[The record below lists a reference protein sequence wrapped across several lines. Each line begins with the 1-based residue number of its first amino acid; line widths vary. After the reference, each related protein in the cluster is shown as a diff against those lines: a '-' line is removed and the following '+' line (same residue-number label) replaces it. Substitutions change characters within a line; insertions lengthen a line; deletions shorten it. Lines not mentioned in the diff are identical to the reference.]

1 MVFEEQLD
9 DSVAAPVR
17 LAWQWI
23 LATSTAVSVPKEIAT
38 AVRGLVRRHYN
49 GANVAAS
56 TGGRGVRSSRS
67 TDSPPAP
74 PRSPATSPP
83 PRHTHRGGF
92 AGRGH
97 NERSAFV
104 TICPDVGTARQRRI

>member
-17 LAWQWI
+17 LDGGVTWQWI

-49 GANVAAS
+49 GANMAAS

-67 TDSPPAP
+67 TDSTTDHARSTTTSAP
-74 PRSPATSPP
+74 SRHIHPGGSPVEATTSAAPSSP
-83 PRHTHRGGF
+83 
-92 AGRGH
+92 
-97 NERSAFV
+97 SV
-104 TICPDVGTARQRRI
+104 QM